1 MENNVGFVS
10 GEVDV
15 TFSCRFPP
23 SASPSRSP
31 SVNPSTT
38 PSRSPSVS
46 PTTNTPSLSPTTSEP
61 TTCPTYLPTSYPT
74 NEPTL
79 LPTMSPTAEPTDPNR
94 GLVERKWTN
103 FYDHNAA
110 ADFGWFNTATQIGS
124 DVVVQSIS
132 KRHEGTDY
140 SYSWSGYFCPTEMG
154 TYIFETK
161 SDDAS
166 HVLIET
172 ETIVDNGGN
181 HNAISAEGSYLV
193 TSTACKPISIYY
205 GQDNGPASMS
215 FRFKTPSS
223 SDWETDLSEI
233 FLLTLEVLQDVAEDP
248 TSILGLCQGDCDND
262 DQCEGDLKC
271 FQREEGTPIPGCRG
285 SANGAWDY
293 CYIASGS
300 VELSGGNDDGATNLQ
315 VCTGECDTDEQ
326 CAEGLEC
333 FHRDS
338 FETIPGC
345 TGTGNEGWDYCY
357 DPQWT
362 GMRM

>member
-1 MENNVGFVS
+1 
-10 GEVDV
+10 
-15 TFSCRFPP
+15 
-23 SASPSRSP
+23 
-31 SVNPSTT
+31 
-38 PSRSPSVS
+38 
-46 PTTNTPSLSPTTSEP
+46 
-61 TTCPTYLPTSYPT
+61 
-74 NEPTL
+74 
-79 LPTMSPTAEPTDPNR
+79 
-94 GLVERKWTN
+94 
-103 FYDHNAA
+103 
-110 ADFGWFNTATQIGS
+110 
-124 DVVVQSIS
+124 
-132 KRHEGTDY
+132 
-140 SYSWSGYFCPTEMG
+140 
-154 TYIFETK
+154 
-161 SDDAS
+161 
-166 HVLIET
+166 
-172 ETIVDNGGN
+172 
-181 HNAISAEGSYLV
+181 
-193 TSTACKPISIYY
+193 
-205 GQDNGPASMS
+205 MS

-223 SDWETDLSEI
+223 SDWETDLSEM
-233 FLLTLEVLQDVAEDP
+233 FLLTLEVLQDVAEDS

-271 FQREEGTPIPGCRG
+271 FQREEGTPIPGCSG

-315 VCTGECDTDEQ
+315 VCTGECDTDRQ